1 MDTCWKIIRGGG
13 SIIGQVDA
21 KGRLTGDNIA
31 YLYPDFKTALVG
43 KFDDGILVEAR
54 EAFVKRVFKDEAGI
68 LVPEFSEPIGE
79 IHFR

>member
-13 SIIGQVDA
+13 SIIGQADT

-54 EAFVKRVFKDEAGI
+54 EAFVNRVFKNEAGI
-68 LVPEFSEPIGE
+68 LVPEFTEPIGE